1 MVMDSQ
7 LPPPAPADPRDPQAD
22 SRDSQA
28 DPHDP
33 HGPHDSPPPLTE
45 RHFSLGD
52 RRVRVLLGHDC
63 LDDVAQALTGL
74 DADRFVFV
82 TDDTVQGV
90 VASKLAGVVE
100 QTAPALLL
108 SHPPGEAHKNLATLS
123 RFIDLSLDFK
133 VTRRSVVVAVGG
145 GIPGNIA
152 GLLAGLLFR
161 GIRLVH
167 VPTTVIA
174 ACDSV
179 ISAKQAVNT
188 AHAKNTVGLYHPPE
202 LIVVDFGVVAMGS
215 PRDMRSGT
223 CETVKNALA
232 IDPGQIPT
240 LRRLLRPRAD
250 YTASDLEEIFELS
263 LAVKSRLLLEDPHE
277 KYSGVLLEYGHT
289 VGHALE
295 LASAAPGSGAV
306 PVKHGEAVA
315 LGMAVAADVAHR
327 LGALGADAV
336 ATHEELIERVG
347 VCRCLTAGLDTET
360 VMHHIGFDNKRGYE
374 AHTSS
379 DVPMVLLGALGVPLG
394 LGQHYLTPVP
404 RRAVRAA
411 VDELLRR
418 GRECD
423 GGHDRGHDAHG

>member
-1 MVMDSQ
+1 M
-7 LPPPAPADPRDPQAD
+7 
-22 SRDSQA
+22 
-28 DPHDP
+28 
-33 HGPHDSPPPLTE
+33 TE
-45 RHFSLGD
+45 RSFALGD

-63 LDDVAQALTGL
+63 LDEVAQVLTAL

-90 VASKLAGVVE
+90 VGGKLAGVVE

-108 SHPPGEAHKNLATLS
+108 SHPPGEAYKNLATLS
-123 RFIDLSLDFK
+123 RFIDLALDFG

-202 LIVVDFGVVAMGS
+202 LIVVDLGVVAVGS
-215 PRDMRSGT
+215 PRDLRSGT

-232 IDPGQIPT
+232 IAPGQIPA

-250 YTASDLEEIFELS
+250 YTAADLGEIFDLS
-263 LAVKSRLLLEDPHE
+263 LTVKSRLLLRDPHE
-277 KYSGVLLEYGHT
+277 KHAGLLLEYGHT

-295 LASAAPGSGAV
+295 LASAAPDSAARAI
-306 PVKHGEAVA
+306 KHGEAVA
-315 LGMAVAADVAHR
+315 LGMAAAADVAHR
-327 LGALGADAV
+327 LGVLGADAV
-336 ATHEELIERVG
+336 DVHEELIARVG

-360 VMHHIGFDNKRGYE
+360 VMRHIGFDNKRGYQ
-374 AHTSS
+374 AHSS
-379 DVPMVLLGALGVPLG
+379 SHVPMVLLSALGVPLG
-394 LGQHYLTPVP
+394 PGQRCLTPVP

-411 VDELLRR
+411 VHELLRR
-418 GRECD
+418 GREC
-423 GGHDRGHDAHG
+423 GGRCSRGRGAHA